1 MRAVVQRVKTA
12 RVAVE
17 GAVRGEI
24 SRGLL
29 AYIGVEK
36 GDADS
41 DTGFIA
47 SKITGLRVFEDRDGR
62 MNLDVREAGG
72 EILCISQFTLLGDCR
87 KGRRPSFD
95 RAEPPETA
103 KKTYER
109 LVESLKGTGLRVETG
124 EFQARM
130 EVESV
135 NDGPITLLLDSR
147 KGF

>member
-1 MRAVVQRVKTA
+1 MRAVIQRVKTA
-12 RVAVE
+12 RVTVE

-24 SRGLL
+24 SGGLL

-47 SKITGLRVFEDRDGR
+47 SKITGLRVFEDKDGR
-62 MNLDVREAGG
+62 MNLDVGEAGG

-95 RAEPPETA
+95 RAEPPEEA
-103 KKTYER
+103 KKTYES
-109 LVESLKGTGLRVETG
+109 LVESLKGAGLRVETG
-124 EFQARM
+124 EFQAHM